1 MEQLLTYFTF
11 GMEIGAAQLIAMAIA
26 AGLGVLGP
34 GIGIG
39 LIGGKAMEAIGR
51 NPEASGKIVSNM
63 ILAIVFAEAL
73 GILALVVS
81 FIIRCVASGRAPA
94 WNSSR
99 ALGSMQVLRSARNMV
114 QADWQCP
121 VIRNGSPDFR

>member
-1 MEQLLTYFTF
+1 MEAES
-11 GMEIGAAQLIAMAIA
+11 GQLIAMAIA

-73 GILALVVS
+73 GILALVVA
-81 FIIRCVASGRAPA
+81 FIIRFVG
-94 WNSSR
+94 
-99 ALGSMQVLRSARNMV
+99 
-114 QADWQCP
+114 
-121 VIRNGSPDFR
+121 

>member
-1 MEQLLTYFTF
+1 MEA
-11 GMEIGAAQLIAMAIA
+11 ESAKLIAMALA

-51 NPEASGKIVSNM
+51 NPEASGKVVSNM

-73 GILALVVS
+73 GILALVVA
-81 FIIRCVASGRAPA
+81 FIIRFVG
-94 WNSSR
+94 
-99 ALGSMQVLRSARNMV
+99 
-114 QADWQCP
+114 
-121 VIRNGSPDFR
+121 

>member
-1 MEQLLTYFTF
+1 MDIDSARL
-11 GMEIGAAQLIAMAIA
+11 IGMAIA

-39 LIGGKAMEAIGR
+39 LIGGRAMDAIGR
-51 NPEASGKIVSNM
+51 NPDASDKVVSNM

-81 FIIRCVASGRAPA
+81 FIIKFV
-94 WNSSR
+94 
-99 ALGSMQVLRSARNMV
+99 
-114 QADWQCP
+114 
-121 VIRNGSPDFR
+121 

>member
-1 MEQLLTYFTF
+1 MDIDSARL
-11 GMEIGAAQLIAMAIA
+11 IGMAIA

-39 LIGGKAMEAIGR
+39 LIGGRAMDAIGR
-51 NPEASGKIVSNM
+51 NPEASDKVVSNM

-81 FIIRCVASGRAPA
+81 FIIKFV
-94 WNSSR
+94 
-99 ALGSMQVLRSARNMV
+99 
-114 QADWQCP
+114 
-121 VIRNGSPDFR
+121 

>member
-1 MEQLLTYFTF
+1 MDVES
-11 GMEIGAAQLIAMAIA
+11 AQLIGMALA

-39 LIGGKAMEAIGR
+39 LIGGRALEAIGR

-63 ILAIVFAEAL
+63 IIAIAFAEAL

-81 FIIRCVASGRAPA
+81 FIIKFV
-94 WNSSR
+94 
-99 ALGSMQVLRSARNMV
+99 
-114 QADWQCP
+114 
-121 VIRNGSPDFR
+121 

>member
-1 MEQLLTYFTF
+1 MDIDSARMI
-11 GMEIGAAQLIAMAIA
+11 GMALA

-51 NPEASGKIVSNM
+51 NPEASGKVVSNM
-63 ILAIVFAEAL
+63 ILAIVFTEAL

-81 FIIRCVASGRAPA
+81 FIIKFV
-94 WNSSR
+94 
-99 ALGSMQVLRSARNMV
+99 
-114 QADWQCP
+114 
-121 VIRNGSPDFR
+121 